1 MAAKTN
7 GYYDDLVES
16 YLFAE
21 VARRASKYE
30 AEHPDV
36 KMIRMGIGD
45 VTRPLPPVVTEA
57 MKDASDEMGRAET
70 FRGYGPY
77 EGYDVLREAVQ
88 RYYKGFGVD
97 MELSAIFISDGAKS
111 DLGNF
116 LDIFAQDNTVLV
128 PTSTRTSWPAA
139 GSSTR

>member
-45 VTRPLPPVVTEA
+45 VTRPLPPVVT
-57 MKDASDEMGRAET
+57 GN
-70 FRGYGPY
+70 
-77 EGYDVLREAVQ
+77 VLC
-88 RYYKGFGVD
+88 K
-97 MELSAIFISDGAKS
+97 LCTIKSANSVADG
-111 DLGNF
+111 
-116 LDIFAQDNTVLV
+116 
-128 PTSTRTSWPAA
+128 
-139 GSSTR
+139 GSSSEKTK

>member
-1 MAAKTN
+1 M
-7 GYYDDLVES
+7 ES

-77 EGYDVLREAVQ
+77 EGYDFLRLILSLNIVYGYGISVGRKPKRFRPSDSSGRTGYKHYFSHFFLTFPHYPQCEGVLQ
-88 RYYKGFGVD
+88 
-97 MELSAIFISDGAKS
+97 
-111 DLGNF
+111 
-116 LDIFAQDNTVLV
+116 
-128 PTSTRTSWPAA
+128 
-139 GSSTR
+139 

>member
-45 VTRPLPPVVTEA
+45 
-57 MKDASDEMGRAET
+57 G
-70 FRGYGPY
+70 
-77 EGYDVLREAVQ
+77 Q
-88 RYYKGFGVD
+88 
-97 MELSAIFISDGAKS
+97 
-111 DLGNF
+111 
-116 LDIFAQDNTVLV
+116 
-128 PTSTRTSWPAA
+128 
-139 GSSTR
+139 

>member
-77 EGYDVLREAVQ
+77 EGYDFLREAVQ
-88 RYYKGFGVD
+88 R
-97 MELSAIFISDGAKS
+97 
-111 DLGNF
+111 
-116 LDIFAQDNTVLV
+116 
-128 PTSTRTSWPAA
+128 
-139 GSSTR
+139 